1 MDCLQRR
8 QSAQAAAQR
17 VVRAK
22 PSAAVARA
30 EPLAQQSQTRHT
42 AMASLFAQHRL
53 GSSCTR
59 SQSSSSSRAA
69 GVAGRQAAVSRP
81 RRSQQLLIQCA
92 AATDSAQSGDM
103 KTVVQKMT
111 PGDVPFP
118 WSEKDPFRLP
128 VSIDRVQKML
138 ITLGW
143 EKPWVEQIVDRIM
156 KGMLKTTEERAQG
169 VINFLT
175 SIGLKQDEIC
185 NMASIS
191 VVLLGLN
198 PDTRLRTVTDYL
210 KARGVPDGSVA
221 DLVLRHPRIF
231 EYKVTPEGK
240 YLVKGAARIQVTP
253 EGKYLVKGAA
263 RIQVDALPLPDGSAA
278 VGVNYFR
285 ENTSFMTSP
294 VSPVPP
300 SA

>member
-1 MDCLQRR
+1 MASL
-8 QSAQAAAQR
+8 
-17 VVRAK
+17 
-22 PSAAVARA
+22 
-30 EPLAQQSQTRHT
+30 LAQQ
-42 AMASLFAQHRL
+42 RL
-53 GSSCTR
+53 GTSCSR
-59 SQSSSSSRAA
+59 SQSTSSSAA
-69 GVAGRQAAVSRP
+69 SVVGRKAAVSRP
-81 RRSQQLLIQCA
+81 HRPQQLLIQCG
-92 AATDSAQSGDM
+92 AATDQQSGDM

-143 EKPWVEQIVDRIM
+143 EKPWVEQIVDRVM

-198 PDTRLRTVTDYL
+198 PETRLKTVADYI
-210 KARGVPDGSVA
+210 KSRGVSDGSVA

-240 YLVKGAARIQVTP
+240 YLVKGAARIQV
-253 EGKYLVKGAA
+253 
-263 RIQVDALPLPDGSAA
+263 DALPMPDGSSA
-278 VGVNYFR
+278 VAVNYFR
-285 ENTSFMTSP
+285 ENTSFMASP
-294 VSPVPP
+294 VSPAPP

>member
-1 MDCLQRR
+1 
-8 QSAQAAAQR
+8 
-17 VVRAK
+17 
-22 PSAAVARA
+22 
-30 EPLAQQSQTRHT
+30 
-42 AMASLFAQHRL
+42 MASLFAQHRL

-59 SQSSSSSRAA
+59 SQSSSSSSRAA

-240 YLVKGAARIQVTP
+240 YLVKGAARIQV
-253 EGKYLVKGAA
+253 
-263 RIQVDALPLPDGSAA
+263 DALPLPDGSAA